1 MNVITTIVGSYPTKY
16 SEVKKFKDK
25 IYSTF
30 GLFDPYKE
38 AIINSVTNFVKSDL
52 DIICDGQV
60 RNDMVNIFVKHING
74 FEIID
79 DTAYIKGK
87 ITPPAHPITTN
98 DLKLTYKISKK
109 LDNKF
114 KLHASLDKIF
124 AHEEK
129 GIKGIITGPTTL
141 IHCSI
146 IDNFYTNRADA
157 IYDMAKAL
165 SYEAKEL
172 EKAGACIIQID
183 EPFISL
189 KVEDIEVSQKGIE
202 IISNSVN
209 IPVALHVCGNLE
221 GIMEKI
227 FNFNVDILDFEFSG
241 IPENIKLLEK
251 TWDKNCDKIII
262 VSCIDTKLDYVDDW
276 NNVNKIIKEVTEI
289 TKQENIIIEPD
300 CGMRRLS
307 EDLSQKKLDILKKIK
322 KEGIYNGKIY
332 SY

>member
-1 MNVITTIVGSYPTKY
+1 MNVITSIVGSYPTKY
-16 SEVKKFKDK
+16 SKVKNIKDK
-25 IYSTF
+25 LYFSL
-30 GLFDPYKE
+30 GLFDPYKQ
-38 AIINSVTNFVKSDL
+38 AIIDSVTHFVKSDL

-60 RNDMVNIFVKHING
+60 RNNMVNIFVKNING

-87 ITPPAHPITTN
+87 ITPPPHPITTK
-98 DLKLTYKISKK
+98 DLKFTYKLSKK

-114 KLHASLDKIF
+114 KLHASLEKIF

-141 IHCSI
+141 IHCSV
-146 IDNFYTNRADA
+146 IDNFYTSREDA

-165 SYEAKEL
+165 AYEAKEL

-209 IPVALHVCGNLE
+209 IPVALHVCGNLD

-227 FNFNVDILDFEFSG
+227 VSFDVDILDFEFSG
-241 IPENIKLLEK
+241 TPENIKLLEK
-251 TWDKNCDKIII
+251 TWDKNYDKIVI
-262 VSCIDTKLDYVDDW
+262 VSCIDTKIDYVDDL
-276 NNVNKIIKEVTEI
+276 NNVNKIIKEVTKI
-289 TKQENIIIEPD
+289 TQQKNIIIEPD

-322 KEGIYNGKIY
+322 KEGI
-332 SY
+332 